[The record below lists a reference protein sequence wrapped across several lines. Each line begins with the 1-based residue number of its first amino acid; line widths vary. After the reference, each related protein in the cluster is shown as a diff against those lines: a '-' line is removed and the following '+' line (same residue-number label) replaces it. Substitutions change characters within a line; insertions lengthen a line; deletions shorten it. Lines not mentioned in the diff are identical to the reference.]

1 MIVVNVLCAYVI
13 KLLCTLSHSHIHPLA
28 TPPTKKRK
36 VQKRSRAERTVE
48 KAMESFMAYQRE
60 AEERY
65 QRNEEERWQR
75 EIEMEEKRRK
85 EDQEH
90 EMRMMRMMGQ
100 MFQGSSYHRQYEFDY
115 LPSQHDNYD

>member
-1 MIVVNVLCAYVI
+1 
-13 KLLCTLSHSHIHPLA
+13 
-28 TPPTKKRK
+28 
-36 VQKRSRAERTVE
+36 
-48 KAMESFMAYQRE
+48 MESFMAYQRE

-85 EDQEH
+85 EHQEH
-90 EMRMMRMMGQ
+90 EMRMMAQ
-100 MFQGSSYHRQYEFDY
+100 MFQGPGSSYHRQYEFDY